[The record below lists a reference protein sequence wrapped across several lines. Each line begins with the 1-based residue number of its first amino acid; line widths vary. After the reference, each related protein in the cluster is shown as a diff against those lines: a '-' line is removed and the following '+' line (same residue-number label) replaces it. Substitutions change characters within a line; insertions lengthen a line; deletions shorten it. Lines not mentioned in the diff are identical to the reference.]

1 MEYKDSKIDHPNQL
15 AHGRHKKGKE
25 NMNDF
30 ASPKAAAPL
39 PFESEASESHI
50 ARRHKRLNITE

>member
-1 MEYKDSKIDHPNQL
+1 MEYKHIKKDHPNQV
-15 AHGRHKKGKE
+15 ANGRNKKGKE

-50 ARRHKRLNITE
+50 ARRHKRFNVTE